1 MKENTTVT
9 TNNIPRDRIISDLLG
24 CHKDGQLSL
33 YIHIPFCVKKC
44 LYCDFLSGPY
54 DQKKQEAY
62 VDALLLQIEKEAPDY
77 KEYQIISIFFG
88 GGTPSLLEIPQMN
101 KIMTKLKKVFFI
113 CEDAE
118 ITIEANPGTLGY
130 AKLIFYRKVGINR
143 ISIGLQSSHN
153 EELKIL
159 GRIHTYEE
167 FLENY
172 QNARKAGFQNIN
184 IDLMSA
190 LPGQT
195 VEAYEETLIRI
206 CSLKPEH
213 ISAYSLI
220 IEEGTPF
227 FDKKLDLPNEEVE
240 RLLYEKTGEILEKYG
255 YYRYEISNYSKQ
267 GYESRHNSIYWT
279 RGNYLGFG
287 LGAASMVC
295 NVRWNNPKEMEEYC
309 SGTFDKNQIQ
319 HLSRNEQME
328 EFMFLGLRRMEGI
341 RTDTFSKFF
350 EKTPEDVYGKQI
362 EKLKKEG
369 LLVETSIDKNRYLK
383 LTKRGIDLSNYVF
396 EKFLF

>member
-1 MKENTTVT
+1 MKEKTSVAS
-9 TNNIPRDRIISDLLG
+9 NNKPGDRSISNLLG
-24 CHKDGQLSL
+24 CHRDGQLSL

-54 DQKKQEAY
+54 DNKTQKAY
-62 VDALLLQIEKEAPDY
+62 VNALLLQIEKEASDY
-77 KEYQIISIFFG
+77 KEFRIISIFFG
-88 GGTPSLLEIPQMN
+88 GGTPSLLEITLMN
-101 KIMTKLKKVFFI
+101 RIMTKLKQVFYI

-118 ITIEANPGTLGY
+118 ITIEANPGTLTY
-130 AKLIFYRKVGINR
+130 EKLILYKQAGINR
-143 ISIGLQSSHN
+143 ISIGLQSTHN
-153 EELKIL
+153 KELELL

-172 QNARKAGFQNIN
+172 DNARKAGFQNIN

-190 LPGQT
+190 LPEQT
-195 VEAYEETLIRI
+195 LENYEETLIRI
-206 CSLKPEH
+206 CNLKPEH

-220 IEEGTPF
+220 IEKGTPF
-227 FDKKLDLPNEEVE
+227 YEKKLNLPNEEVD
-240 RLLYEKTGEILEKYG
+240 RLLYEKTEEILEKYG
-255 YYRYEISNYSKQ
+255 YYRYEISNYAKP

-279 RGNYLGFG
+279 RDNYLGLG
-287 LGAASMVC
+287 LGAASMVN
-295 NVRWNNPKEMEEYC
+295 NVRWNCSDNMEEYC
-309 SGTFDKNQIQ
+309 NGMFEKKQVQ
-319 HLSRNEQME
+319 QLSVNEQME

-341 RTDTFSKFF
+341 STDLFYKFF
-350 EKTPEDVYGKQI
+350 GETTENIYGEQI

-369 LLVETSIDKNRYLK
+369 LLAEELTKESRYLK